1 MRRKTMLV
9 GAAAMLAAEALCGDV
24 FLIGDSIR
32 LGYGPE
38 VKKILEARG
47 DRVYQPD
54 DNCRYSMYTLRLV
67 AEWAKLAPD
76 RSKVE
81 VVHWNNGL
89 WDLGEIA
96 PGECTSPLWIYTNTL
111 ERVAA
116 HLRRAFPKAKIV
128 FALTTPI
135 NEKVTSEWHTLGNP
149 EVDKYNAAAR
159 VALAGKVDAF
169 DDLNAF
175 VRRNGLTEHYK
186 DVVHYDAVAY
196 RRFAEEVV
204 RVIDRTRG
212 GDSSLD
218 E

>member
-1 MRRKTMLV
+1 MRKMLAI
-9 GAAAMLAAEALCGDV
+9 AAAVLAAEAFGGDV

-32 LGYGPE
+32 MGYGPE

-47 DRVYQPD
+47 EKVYQPA
-54 DNCRYSMYTLRLV
+54 DNCRYSMYTLRLI
-67 AEWAKLAPD
+67 AEWANLAPD

-89 WDLGEIA
+89 WDLGELS

-111 ERVAA
+111 TRVAT

-135 NEKVTSEWHTLGNP
+135 NEKVSSSWHTLGNS

-159 VALAGKVDAF
+159 TALAGQVDAF

-175 VRRNGLTEHYK
+175 VRRTGLSAHYQ
-186 DVVHYDAVAY
+186 DIVHYDAVGY
-196 RRFAEEVV
+196 RKLAEEVV
-204 RVIDRTRG
+204 RVIAETRG
-212 GDSSLD
+212 GCK
-218 E
+218 